1 MTSESASEREYSGHV
16 THLVGRKAG
25 SYFRTAPGR
34 PLKQGALLRVRARG
48 SGARWLRLAN
58 SLTGQT
64 GRSHCGRK
72 KKTQETEREEWKARL
87 RRHFSLELYADHLR
101 MVEQVPVERLH

>member
-72 KKTQETEREEWKARL
+72 KKPKRQKGRSGRQGCVGI
-87 RRHFSLELYADHLR
+87 S
-101 MVEQVPVERLH
+101 V